1 MEDEY
6 LITLV
11 LHTYLGWKHM
21 AHFLNAKFEREF
33 TGEECASRYEALE
46 LHAKVQ
52 AAYQIR
58 TGCGL
63 KQENG
68 KDDWTS
74 EMDRVLCVL
83 VLRKANNRRGKG
95 SYSWSRIDDK
105 LNDVFMSYREAII
118 LEAMPER
125 VTRSEVQRRD
135 GIF

>member
-105 LNDVFMSYREAII
+105 LNDV
-118 LEAMPER
+118 LCPTER
-125 VTRSEVQRRD
+125 LSIWRPCRSA
-135 GIF
+135 